1 MSENDSFKVG
11 EQMYKVDAA
20 DCLVKELALV
30 PSKCFLVWLF
40 ASICAGSFYWKRA
53 KAKCIRNSWTGSEG
67 KTNREMQFHARGYT
81 WCDKWM
87 LLAKAEV
94 TQKKK
99 KKLKLA
105 KDMSRT
111 VLKKTHQNQILKDL
125 LQVIMAIIK
134 KMKSA
139 KLKK

>member
-99 KKLKLA
+99 TKKK
-105 KDMSRT
+105 
-111 VLKKTHQNQILKDL
+111 N
-125 LQVIMAIIK
+125 
-134 KMKSA
+134 
-139 KLKK
+139 